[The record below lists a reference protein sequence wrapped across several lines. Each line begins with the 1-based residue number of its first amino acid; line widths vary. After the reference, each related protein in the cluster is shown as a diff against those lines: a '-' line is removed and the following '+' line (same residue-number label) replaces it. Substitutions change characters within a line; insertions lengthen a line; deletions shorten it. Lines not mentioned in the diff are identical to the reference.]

1 MAASCV
7 SKCNPPRLDWV
18 SIEGVGSRVGSGSGL
33 ELELTAV
40 GHGPSLT
47 YPAIVVS
54 LLKVERGRD
63 NLVWCDGG
71 EMACRWL
78 GRGRVTVANRLAVG
92 EAVNGVDRELTGPFL
107 GRMDGARVSRVFSDR
122 SIELDS

>member
-1 MAASCV
+1 M
-7 SKCNPPRLDWV
+7 

-63 NLVWCDGG
+63 NLGWCDGLVRWPAG
-71 EMACRWL
+71 WL
-78 GRGRVTVANRLAVG
+78 GRGRVTVASRMAVG
-92 EAVNGVDRELTGPFL
+92 EAVNGVDRELTGAFL